1 MQSRWCGS
9 IQGPEGFNKCSLN
22 KGQPRQGDYQL
33 PISNFFATIS
43 SSFNCGSHH
52 SEVFHSTTIM
62 VTVCIE
68 RNSKTAPQNVAH
80 SIHDREKKSC
90 ILYAVLV
97 LISQAMQQTEKHG
110 ALGLMCET
118 PPFLSLRQTFPTNI
132 TEAPNVEFVC
142 DHLTELKRY
151 LEKEDLNVCVCVFFV
166 LWPAVLV
173 TPLMT
178 FQHRI

>member
-1 MQSRWCGS
+1 MQHKVWWRLFTDDSEQQPGFLALIMQSRWCGS

-22 KGQPRQGDYQL
+22 NGQPRLGGSQL
-33 PISNFFATIS
+33 LILNFFATIL
-43 SSFNCGSHH
+43 SSFKCGSHH

-90 ILYAVLV
+90 TLYAVLV

-118 PPFLSLRQTFPTNI
+118 PPFPL
-132 TEAPNVEFVC
+132 
-142 DHLTELKRY
+142 
-151 LEKEDLNVCVCVFFV
+151 
-166 LWPAVLV
+166 PASNL
-173 TPLMT
+173 P
-178 FQHRI
+178 H